1 MILCCVHAPLLKL
14 TTCSLRTF
22 FLTQTHFLENNCLNS
37 LACSH
42 KCPASALNLFVMQD
56 ELPYGLCFYMLWV
69 ATLIGLLY
77 LLEYSPTLEY
87 NIIPWK
93 YFSKV
98 LFLGFFLNRTTF
110 CAEKVHFLRD
120 FLIEPHPKTHF
131 EIYNPM
137 VIPERIRYYK
147 LVLNLLILV
156 LQ

>member
-14 TTCSLRTF
+14 PTYSLRTF

-42 KCPASALNLFVMQD
+42 KCPASALNLFVIQD

-77 LLEYSPTLEY
+77 LLEYSPTLVY

-98 LFLGFFLNRTTF
+98 LFLGFFLNRTPF
-110 CAEKVHFLRD
+110 FGQRVHFLRD
-120 FLIEPHPKTHF
+120 FLNWTSPK
-131 EIYNPM
+131 NPFWK
-137 VIPERIRYYK
+137 I
-147 LVLNLLILV
+147 
-156 LQ
+156 